1 MDLGY
6 ASSKTTLGSTTTK
19 VTSLA
24 GGDSQRTSDRIGLKG
39 TEDLGGGLKAS
50 FNYEF
55 NLTPDATGA
64 TDNPL
69 GGVREGF
76 LALSGGFGSV
86 KFGTM
91 TNVFDGMVGGTWNNA
106 TGLSGSNTIIMP
118 GRSTN
123 TIAYT
128 SPAFNGLTFGV
139 AAFNEKAKVGTT
151 TTATATSDATILSLN
166 YANGPL
172 AIAAGYGQ
180 MDSTV
185 AVGAIKLGGF
195 ESGATYAA
203 AALGVTS
210 TAIKASYDVG
220 VAVPY
225 VLFAD
230 NDIDATVT
238 ANGTTGAASAGLR
251 ATEIGATFPMGAFTP
266 FVSMVSGKTSGALAG
281 FKYSGYEAGVTY
293 ALSKRTTAYVTLG
306 QKKLKDDGAQIAKKN
321 ATAIGVA
328 HTF

>member
-6 ASSKTTLGSTTTK
+6 ASSKTTQGSTTTK

-50 FNYEF
+50 FNYEM

-64 TDNPL
+64 TDTSI
-69 GGVREGF
+69 GSVREGF

-86 KFGTM
+86 KVGTM
-91 TNVFDGMVGGTWNNA
+91 TNVFDGMVGNTWQNA
-106 TGLSGSNTIIMP
+106 TGLSGGNTIFAP
-118 GRSTN
+118 GRTTN

-128 SPAFNGLTFGV
+128 SPAFSGFTAGV
-139 AAFNEKAKVGTT
+139 ATYAEKTAVNGAVA
-151 TTATATSDATILSLN
+151 ATAKSEGYILSAN

-172 AIAAGYGQ
+172 SVAFGYGDIKGNAVLDLKLGGYDTTADVAAGY
-180 MDSTV
+180 DV
-185 AVGAIKLGGF
+185 K
-195 ESGATYAA
+195 
-203 AALGVTS
+203 S
-210 TAIKASYDVG
+210 TAIKASYDLG

-230 NDIDATVT
+230 NDVSGTVT
-238 ANGTTGAASAGLR
+238 SGGSTDAAKGGFR
-251 ATEIGATFPMGAFTP
+251 ATELGATFPMGAFTP
-266 FVSMVSGKTSGALAG
+266 FVSMVSGKTNADFSGM
-281 FKYSGYEAGVTY
+281 KYSGYEAGVTY

-306 QKKLKDDGAQIAKKN
+306 QKKLKEEGVSVYKKT
-321 ATAIGVA
+321 ASAIGVA